1 VGVSQ
6 ETHVLEQR
14 TGHLLLVQRTGR
26 GDARTGAAQHMAER
40 IRTCI
45 MVGRARQFYEP
56 ALISPVH
63 LKDGILVPPQDAPIL
78 AVVVRVPKV
87 CSHAAGARER
97 RRRGGEGGQRG
108 ARTVLAVIY
117 AQTHL
122 SLEEDAR
129 NSLDGLNLTLFTA
142 PMWPS
147 RIMMGACRD
156 ELRSGACDWWKGA

>member
-1 VGVSQ
+1 MGVSQ

-108 ARTVLAVIY
+108 GAYCPGRDIRTDTLVDSQASVSGVLQFFQRGRTA
-117 AQTHL
+117 
-122 SLEEDAR
+122 
-129 NSLDGLNLTLFTA
+129 GLT
-142 PMWPS
+142 
-147 RIMMGACRD
+147 GA
-156 ELRSGACDWWKGA
+156 

>member
-1 VGVSQ
+1 
-6 ETHVLEQR
+6 
-14 TGHLLLVQRTGR
+14 
-26 GDARTGAAQHMAER
+26 
-40 IRTCI
+40 

-129 NSLDGLNLTLFTA
+129 NSTA
-142 PMWPS
+142 KTQFLVCFS
-147 RIMMGACRD
+147 FFSGGARPDSSLID
-156 ELRSGACDWWKGA
+156 ELEELVLSSLSSSSS

>member
-1 VGVSQ
+1 MGVSQ

-40 IRTCI
+40 RRKCI
-45 MVGRARQFYEP
+45 MVGMRARQFYEP

-108 ARTVLAVIY
+108 ARTGARTVLAVIY

-129 NSLDGLNLTLFTA
+129 NSTA
-142 PMWPS
+142 KTQFLVCFS
-147 RIMMGACRD
+147 FFSGGARPD
-156 ELRSGACDWWKGA
+156 SSLA